1 MMDAGATRPG
11 PRAPDALDGLR
22 GLAALM
28 VVASHASGLGLHLVP
43 GFSLAGIGK
52 YGVYLFFVLSAYL
65 LTAQWLR
72 LFAQAESP
80 GCQALGR
87 YARRRVLR
95 VFPLYLPILLL
106 GWALAPRGLGVPL
119 DGPAV
124 LRHVLLL
131 EGRDLYWSIP
141 VEFVYYLWIP
151 PLAWLL
157 ARRPWLGGAGV
168 LLALAASLLCYS
180 PGGMPT
186 NSDRLGYYLPVFL
199 AGSLSAWILARRP
212 VTAAARPTVGY
223 LADLALL
230 LALGLSVPQTLRLLG
245 LAVRDD
251 VLHSAA
257 PAWGLAWSLV
267 LVGLVTA
274 RLQAWRWCLARPSMA
289 WAGQACFALYLLHM
303 PALYLARK
311 LPFAPILQAWLG
323 LALACG
329 LAALAH
335 RWIERPAQALGH

>member
-1 MMDAGATRPG
+1 MTEAGAARLDS
-11 PRAPDALDGLR
+11 RAPNALDGLR

-28 VVASHASGLGLHLVP
+28 VVASHAGGLGLHLLP

-65 LTAQWLR
+65 LTAQWLSQ
-72 LFAQAESP
+72 FARPEPP
-80 GCQALGR
+80 GWQGLWR
-87 YARRRVLR
+87 YGRRRVLR

-157 ARRPWLGGAGV
+157 ARHTQVALALV
-168 LLALAASLLCYS
+168 LLAAAAALLCYS
-180 PGGMPT
+180 PAQMPV
-186 NSDRLGYYLPVFL
+186 NSDHLGYYLPVFL
-199 AGSLSAWILARRP
+199 TGSLSAWLLRHRAAP
-212 VTAAARPTVGY
+212 DAVPAARVT
-223 LADLALL
+223 LADGLL
-230 LALGLSVPQTLRLLG
+230 LLGLLLSVPQALRLLG

-251 VLHSAA
+251 VLHAA
-257 PAWGLAWSLV
+257 VPAWGLAWSLV
-267 LVGLVTA
+267 LAGLVTG
-274 RLQAWRWCLARPSMA
+274 RLPAWRWCLSRSWMA
-289 WAGQACFALYLLHM
+289 WSGRACFALYLLHM

-311 LPFAPILQAWLG
+311 LPLASPLQAWLG
-323 LALACG
+323 LGLACG

-335 RWIERPAQALGH
+335 RWIERPARALGR